1 MLKFGATLFRG
12 SIFLVIKCNLRYIQK
27 KNMTSKSAKKIKN
40 CNKICTF
47 FFKYTGLSLSR

>member
-1 MLKFGATLFRG
+1 MLKFGATLFHG
-12 SIFLVIKCNLRYIQK
+12 SIFLVIKCNLRYIE

-47 FFKYTGLSLSR
+47 F